1 MVMTK
6 LRRIV
11 AKLWPSDKDKAQRL
25 LSSGIEIAAAA
36 VPGAIGFLAGGLATA
51 AGAAVFGAAVTKG
64 TQALLADFAN
74 RHLSHR
80 EQMRVGA
87 VAAFVIDG
95 LRKRLEEGWRIR
107 NDDFFTLSISG
118 RSTADEIFEGVLQK
132 AKNEHR
138 EKKLKYYGNIFIAAA
153 FDENFTPETI
163 NHILTVA
170 GPLTY
175 RQLCLLAL
183 FSRPQPFALRDMD
196 YHTRQEVYDKNP
208 HGYDEAPQASGESRH
223 PYAETANVLAEIFDL
238 CQHSLVRCYKPGAKS
253 ARERVP
259 ILGLSDIRPSWM
271 VRISFG
277 ERLYELMELDS
288 LPTDDLKTV
297 AATIAH

>member
-1 MVMTK
+1 MS
-6 LRRIV
+6 
-11 AKLWPSDKDKAQRL
+11 SDKDKVQQL
-25 LSSGIEIAAAA
+25 LSHGSELAAAA
-36 VPGAIGFLAGGLATA
+36 VVGALGFLAGGPATA
-51 AGAAVFGAAVTKG
+51 AGAAVLGAALTKG

-74 RHLSHR
+74 RQLSHR
-80 EQMRVGA
+80 EEMRVGA

-95 LRKRLEEGWRIR
+95 LRKRLEEGWRPR

-118 RSTADEIFEGVLQK
+118 RSTAEEIFEGVLQK
-132 AKNEHR
+132 AKNDHQ
-138 EKKLKYYGNIFIAAA
+138 EKKLEYYANIFIAAA

-170 GPLTY
+170 EPLTY

-196 YHTRQEVYDKNP
+196 YHVPQQAYDENP
-208 HGYDEAPQASGESRH
+208 YGYDETPQASGESRH
-223 PYAETANVLAEIFDL
+223 AYSETANVLAEIFDL

-253 ARERVP
+253 ARERIP

-277 ERLYELMELDS
+277 DRLYELMQLHS
-288 LPTDDLKTV
+288 LPNDDLKTV
-297 AATIAH
+297 AATIVD